1 MDEQRM
7 HCEGCGI
14 QLDPSDQFCGGC
26 GREVAS
32 TGSKESSRPDAGL
45 RIIQGSQKGKEV
57 QLHEDRAI
65 LGRGQDVDL
74 FLGDPAAS
82 REHARVE
89 WEQKHFILTDLGSSN
104 GTFLNGVKIAAA
116 EELSPGDLITI
127 GETVIEF
134 QSAPRTNLKRETAGV
149 GDRISKEEGTSTAS
163 GKANSSRLLLWG
175 GVALT
180 LFMCVVGA
188 ILVGVLVILPAL
200 KPDSPTVSEDPAWP
214 PPISTGVASIEISNM
229 HSEDICAF
237 ALSPS
242 ENEDWGVNWL
252 AEGEVLRSGSS
263 MSFSIEPGILYDFI
277 AYTCSDS
284 VLVERYEIA
293 IQDGANTLTVEPGN

>member
-1 MDEQRM
+1 MDEQRLR
-7 HCEGCGI
+7 CEGCGAH
-14 QLDPSDQFCGGC
+14 LDPGDQFCGVC

-32 TGSKESSRPDAGL
+32 TGSKGASRPDAGL
-45 RIIQGSQKGKEV
+45 LIIRGSQKGREI
-57 QLHEDRAI
+57 QLENDRVI

-74 FLGDPAAS
+74 LFEDPAAS
-82 REHARVE
+82 REHACIE
-89 WEQKHFILTDLGSSN
+89 WEQGHFTLADLGSAN
-104 GTFLNGVKIAAA
+104 GTFLNGVKIKAA
-116 EELSPGDLITI
+116 EGLSPGDLITI

-134 QSAPRTNLKRETAGV
+134 QSAPRTNLKSEAAKVR
-149 GDRISKEEGTSTAS
+149 DRKNKEEGASTAS
-163 GKANSSRLLLWG
+163 GKTNSSRLLLWG

-214 PPISTGVASIEISNM
+214 PPISPGVAFIEISNM
-229 HSEDICAF
+229 HSEDICAL

-252 AEGEVLRSGSS
+252 AEGEILRSGTS
-263 MSFSIEPGILYDFI
+263 MSFNIEPGILYDFI
-277 AYTCSDS
+277 AYTCSDE
-284 VLVERYEIA
+284 VLVERYGIA
-293 IQDGANTLTVEPGN
+293 IQDGANTLTIEPGN